1 MLSQLI
7 LIYRRK
13 TLRFINVDHAEI
25 AKFEAIA
32 ERWWDLDGEFKPL
45 HEINPL
51 RLDFIANKTQGLF
64 DKETLDVGCGGG
76 ILSQSMARM
85 GAKVTGIDMGQEP
98 LNVAKLHSLETGV
111 SVDYIKVPAEEFAAQ
126 YPERYDVITCMEML
140 EHVPDPASII
150 HSVAALAKP
159 GADVFFSTLN
169 KTPKAYLFAIVGAEK
184 LLKMVPEGTHDH
196 KKFIKPAQLIAWAE
210 QAGLK
215 VRASTGLSY
224 NPLSKQYTL
233 NNDVSVN
240 YILHFEKLA

>member
-1 MLSQLI
+1 
-7 LIYRRK
+7 
-13 TLRFINVDHAEI
+13 
-25 AKFEAIA
+25 
-32 ERWWDLDGEFKPL
+32 
-45 HEINPL
+45 
-51 RLDFIANKTQGLF
+51 
-64 DKETLDVGCGGG
+64 
-76 ILSQSMARM
+76 M

-98 LNVAKLHSLETGV
+98 LTVAKLHSLETGV
-111 SVDYIKVPAEEFAAQ
+111 NVDYIKVPAEEYASQ
-126 YPERYDVITCMEML
+126 NPERFDVITCMEML

-150 HSVAALAKP
+150 HAVAALAKP

-169 KTPKAYLFAIVGAEK
+169 KTPKAYLYAIVGAEK

-240 YILHFEKLA
+240 YILYFEKLA